1 MSGIESVVVRMYRN
15 LLGDCFLIR
24 IKEEGNVE
32 RRILIDCGILQ
43 GLGAAAD
50 GKRPSGKDRI
60 RAVAQDIV
68 ATCSAGGGDKPDG
81 CSAFIDLLVVT
92 HQHFDHVGGFIQAGD
107 ILFDQKL
114 CFGELWMAWTEDPED
129 KDARAI
135 NLRLDERKTE
145 LVKLVM
151 GMSGDNETPLP
162 TPLREGASPDDD
174 GRSLE
179 PLRDQLAA
187 YTGFIGPLEDKQ
199 LGLDG
204 KPRLTMS
211 KVFDEIKQKA
221 KHISY
226 LSPGSVVQTPGV
238 TPLKVAVLGP
248 PRDWAL
254 LSKDLPTARARET
267 YLAGRDAPPESA
279 SQGEQPKTLPPAE
292 ASLSHWF
299 LPASDEVPAKADA
312 GRADRMRSSPFAPRY
327 WAETTMEAVLSA
339 EKSLPDHA
347 DAPARWLY
355 ERYYAAVPALQSGG
369 AAGSDAD
376 SPKGRHKPVD
386 QSFRRID
393 DAWTE
398 SAASLAM
405 DLDSDTNNTSLVLA
419 FHLPDKGGFMLFAAD
434 AQVGNWLSWH
444 NQPYA
449 IDGASLTATDIL
461 NDTRLY
467 KVGHHGSHNATLRGK
482 GLELMT
488 HPELVAMCSTV
499 EDEAA
504 GKKGWQMPNP
514 NVKAEVLTHCK
525 GRLLRGDRLW
535 DNDADTADYR
545 AGASDFQKRIQY
557 GPLVNGEPIY
567 VELRMI

>member
-24 IKEEGNVE
+24 VREQGNTE
-32 RRILIDCGILQ
+32 RRILVDCGILQ

-50 GKRPSGKDRI
+50 GKRSSGKDRI

-81 CSAFIDLLVVT
+81 CSAFVDLLVIT

-114 CFGELWMAWTEDPED
+114 CFGEMWMAWTEDPED

-151 GMSGDNETPLP
+151 GMGGDSDAPLP
-162 TPLREGASPDDD
+162 VSLHEGAAPEDD
-174 GRSLE
+174 GRTLE

-187 YTGFIGPLEDKQ
+187 YAGFIGPLENKR
-199 LGLDG
+199 LDLVG

-221 KHISY
+221 KHVSY
-226 LSPGSVVQTPGV
+226 LSPGSVVQTPGA

-254 LSKDLPTARARET
+254 LSKDLPTAGARET
-267 YLAGRDAPPESA
+267 YLADREAPPESA
-279 SQGEQPKTLPPAE
+279 SAQGEQLKTRPPAE

-299 LPASDEVPAKADA
+299 LPAADEVPAKVDA
-312 GRADRMRSSPFAPRY
+312 ARADLVRSSPFAPRY
-327 WAETTMEAVLSA
+327 WAETTMDAVLA
-339 EKSLPDHA
+339 ADKSLPDQP

-355 ERYYAAVPALQSGG
+355 ERYYAAAPALHTGST
-369 AAGSDAD
+369 AAGTDTDA
-376 SPKGRHKPVD
+376 HKPVD
-386 QSFRRID
+386 ESFRRID

-398 SAASLAM
+398 TAASLAL

-419 FHLPDKGGFMLFAAD
+419 FLLPDSEGSFMLFAAD

-444 NQPYA
+444 DQPYA

-461 NDTRLY
+461 NRTRLY

-488 HPELVAMCSTV
+488 HPGLVAMCSTV

-514 NVKAEVLTHCK
+514 NVKAEILTRCQ

-535 DNDADTADYR
+535 DHDPDTADYR
-545 AGASDFQKRIQY
+545 AGAADFVDRIRY

-567 VELRMI
+567 IELQMI